1 MLDFLLGEHLNP
13 KEKKTQCYCSTNA
26 STKSFLHKA
35 CGRAGEE
42 LHNLNK
48 YLENVKGRKKHL
60 PVKEIGQEQMVRV
73 TIIEK
78 KPTFRN

>member
-1 MLDFLLGEHLNP
+1 MQVLNP
-13 KEKKTQCYCSTNA
+13 SYTR
-26 STKSFLHKA
+26 LV
-35 CGRAGEE
+35 GELGKE